1 MVSLVYIEPA
11 FFNWSTLS
19 PGRTSNVG
27 LPMGNVRECVLDCP
41 RVFGFRAAQQSIPL
55 FMGEVGN
62 EMI

>member
-1 MVSLVYIEPA
+1 
-11 FFNWSTLS
+11 
-19 PGRTSNVG
+19 
-27 LPMGNVRECVLDCP
+27 MGNVREGVLDCP